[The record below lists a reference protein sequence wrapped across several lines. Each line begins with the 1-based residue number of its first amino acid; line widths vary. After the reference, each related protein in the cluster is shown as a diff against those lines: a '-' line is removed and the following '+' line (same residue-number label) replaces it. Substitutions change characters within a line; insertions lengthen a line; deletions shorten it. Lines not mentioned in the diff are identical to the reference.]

1 MNGLMLALITLM
13 ALLGL
18 GVFTGEHS
26 LALGDELTVEKLQNA
41 EYKLRCG
48 KVKLEDGG
56 GGKCGESSPYCCVT
70 LPADNIAFGDLNGD
84 GIPDAAVIFWT
95 DTGGHYVWVEL
106 VAVLNPDGNPRQ
118 VAYKMLGKNA
128 AVKSIAIKS
137 GEIVL
142 ELGKYAPDDPL
153 CCPSLSVIHKYR
165 LAGKNLVPV
174 PRKLGRPLCFT
185 EWDIPKSFVQ

>member
-1 MNGLMLALITLM
+1 MKKLVVPFIALI
-13 ALLGL
+13 AFLGL
-18 GVFTGEHS
+18 GVLTGEHS
-26 LALGDELTVEKLQNA
+26 LAESDELTVEKLQNA

-56 GGKCGESSPYCCVT
+56 GGKCGESSPYCCVE
-70 LPADNIAFGDLNGD
+70 LSPDNIAFGDLNGD
-84 GIPDAAVIFWT
+84 GITDAVAIFYSQF
-95 DTGGHYVWVEL
+95 GYRRFWVEL
-106 VAVLNPDGNPRQ
+106 VLITRGEGKPRQ

-174 PRKLGRPLCFT
+174 P
-185 EWDIPKSFVQ
+185 